1 MLIFFFSLYSLTLC
15 SIDIKT
21 NINIISLANKD
32 NPYNINSFLPSL
44 PSILTKSGSYCDF
57 PFTYNST
64 TYFDRCAKINS
75 KFYCKTSDNTIS
87 ECLLNTSLNEYYM
100 SAISSTLNPVNDDIY
115 DIIKKDIY
123 RYNDDKLILLYNL
136 CDTYCHSSQL
146 DIYDCLYDNLLLPI
160 SNSHSHDEL
169 LSDLLMHFTSFKNSL
184 QIKIDNQNKHLQYEY
199 IIPNGSTISNVM
211 FSKFI
216 RMMKFVYGKC
226 NEECKNGFDFI
237 FEEYFNKTTISY
249 EIASKLLLLD
259 HVERN
264 FDSNGRVKY
273 KGHFYDMNEA
283 LRQFVDVSHW
293 STRYTLFILY
303 RYIIMEKNF
312 MNDIIK
318 GELTEDLILNS
329 NEGNSDFE
337 ILASF
342 PITRPYHK
350 LSIELLDKIQEVYE
364 RYHSVT
370 KKAYDLYKET
380 NDIIAQSKEILT
392 NSLSDIDNINREIR
406 RMVNQIDSLLNYI

>member
-1 MLIFFFSLYSLTLC
+1 MLIFFFYIYPLALYSK
-15 SIDIKT
+15 DI
-21 NINIISLANKD
+21 NINIISLTNSD
-32 NPYNINSFLPSL
+32 NPNNINSFLPSL

-64 TYFDRCAKINS
+64 TYFDHCISINA
-75 KFYCKTSDNTIS
+75 KFYCKTSENTIS

-115 DIIKKDIY
+115 DIMKKDIY
-123 RYNDDKLILLYNL
+123 RYNDDRLILLYNL
-136 CDTYCHSSQL
+136 CDSYCHSSHL
-146 DIYDCLYDNLLLPI
+146 DMYDCLYDNLLLPI

-169 LSDLLMHFTSFKNSL
+169 LSNLLMHFTSFKNSL
-184 QIKIDNQNKHLQYEY
+184 QVKIENQNKYLQYEY
-199 IIPNGSTISNVM
+199 IIPNGSTMRTAM
-211 FSKFI
+211 FNKFI

-237 FEEYFNKTTISY
+237 FEEYFNKTAISY

-259 HVERN
+259 HVETN

-273 KGHFYDMNEA
+273 RGTFYEMNES

-293 STRYTLFILY
+293 SSRYALFILY

-312 MNDIIK
+312 MKEIIK
-318 GELTEDLILNS
+318 GEMTEDAIFT
-329 NEGNSDFE
+329 SDSDEFE
-337 ILASF
+337 ILTSF
-342 PITRPYHK
+342 PITKPYHK
-350 LSIELLDKIQEVYE
+350 LSIDLLDKIQEVYE

-380 NDIIAQSKEILT
+380 NELMTQSKEIIT
-392 NSLSDIDNINREIR
+392 KSISDIDNINREIR
-406 RMVNQIDSLLNYI
+406 RMVNQIDSLLKNI